1 MTMQKIRIRTI
12 GRLSES
18 WAKQAQQDYLKR
30 LSPYSSVEV
39 VELPEGHK
47 GSLKLD
53 IERTKIIESVSL
65 LKGIAKDDFV
75 IALDETGTQYSSPHF
90 AEKIF
95 TTSHKE
101 ITFLIG
107 GSWGLNTRIL
117 QEAHIVISFGK
128 QTLPHALARIVL
140 LEQIYRATLIQS
152 GKTYH
157 K

>member
-1 MTMQKIRIRTI
+1 MTMKKIHIRVI
-12 GRLSES
+12 GKLSES
-18 WAKQAQQDYLKR
+18 WAKQAQLDYLKR

-39 VELPEGHK
+39 IELPEGHK

-65 LKGIAKDDFV
+65 LKGISKDDFV

-95 TTSHKE
+95 DTSHKE

-107 GSWGLNTRIL
+107 GSWGLNARIL

-128 QTLPHALARIVL
+128 QTMPHALARIVL

>member
-1 MTMQKIRIRTI
+1 MQKIHIRTI

-53 IERTKIIESVSL
+53 IERTKALEAISL
-65 LKGIAKDDFV
+65 LKGIGKDDIV
-75 IALDETGTQYSSPHF
+75 IALDETGAQYSSPAL
-90 AEKIF
+90 AEKMHD
-95 TTSHKE
+95 TQGRD

-107 GSWGLNTRIL
+107 GSWGLDTSAL
-117 QEAHIVISFGK
+117 QKANFVISFGK
-128 QTLPHALARIVL
+128 QTMPHALARIVL
-140 LEQIYRATLIQS
+140 LEQIYRTKLIQS